1 MTVVIPLPVW
11 KGDPERCGN
20 RFRSRLEQIINIRH
34 ELVRLAGEINWQWI
48 DTGLAGLIAGAGR
61 PAVSVRFMVGLLLLK
76 HIHGLSDEGVCAR
89 WVNDPNISSTSPAKP
104 SSRTSA
110 PGSALGISGSAIS
123 WKLLAEALRV
133 ALRHRGGNRALQDR
147 RPSRLQLL

>member
-1 MTVVIPLPVW
+1 VTVVIPLPVW

-89 WVNDPNISSTSPAKP
+89 WVNDPNFQHFTGEAFFPHERSGLSPWNKRICDRLEITGRDPA
-104 SSRTSA
+104 SGA
-110 PGSALGISGSAIS
+110 PPP
-123 WKLLAEALRV
+123 
-133 ALRHRGGNRALQDR
+133 R
-147 RPSRLQLL
+147 R

>member
-11 KGDPERCGN
+11 KGDAERCGN

-48 DTGLAGLIAGAGR
+48 DTGLADLIAGAGR

-89 WVNDPNISSTSPAKP
+89 WVNDPNFQHFTGEAFFPHERSGLSPWNKRICDRLEITGRDPA
-104 SSRTSA
+104 SGA
-110 PGSALGISGSAIS
+110 PPP
-123 WKLLAEALRV
+123 
-133 ALRHRGGNRALQDR
+133 R
-147 RPSRLQLL
+147 R